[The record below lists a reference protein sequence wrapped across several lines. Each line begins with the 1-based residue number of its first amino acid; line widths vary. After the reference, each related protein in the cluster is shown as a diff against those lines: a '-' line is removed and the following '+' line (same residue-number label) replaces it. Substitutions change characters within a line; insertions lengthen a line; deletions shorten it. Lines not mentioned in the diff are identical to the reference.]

1 MITLMD
7 ELDELFIQV
16 DAAFKFSGEK
26 LIPIRD
32 LLPFKKTGF
41 VRYYGVWSHEWLIS
55 SENTYWSSLED
66 FDKLVL

>member
-16 DAAFKFSGEK
+16 DAEFKLSGEK

-32 LLPFKKTGF
+32 LLPWKKTGF
-41 VRYYGVWSHEWLIS
+41 VGYYGVWSHEWLIS
-55 SENTYWSSLED
+55 SENKSLSSLED
-66 FDKLVL
+66 VDKLVL